1 VKEEKRNK
9 FKTTKEMKI
18 KYRLVIIFSVIL
30 LMFFGAFAASKF
42 KKGEI
47 SLKEA
52 FADKF
57 YIGAAINADQIW
69 GKDTVAVKVL
79 KQHFNSIVAENC
91 MKIEEIQPKEGEF
104 DFTCADKLV
113 AFGEENNMSI
123 IGHTL
128 IWHSQVPKWFFTD
141 KNGNEVS
148 KEVLIERM
156 RKHITRIVSRYKGR
170 VKGWDVVNEAVEDD
184 GSLRNSK
191 FLQIIGEDYLRLAFE
206 FAHAADPDAE
216 LHYNDYS
223 MANPNKR
230 NGVIRMI
237 KKLQEQGVKVSG
249 IGMQGHLS
257 MDYPTIEAFEESL
270 LAFSALGVN
279 VMITEL
285 DINVLPNPKKDVG
298 AEVSLNFKYQKE
310 MNPYPNELPDDIAE
324 KLQERYVDFF
334 QLFLKHQ
341 DKISRVTLWG
351 VSDKNSWLNDWPMR
365 GRTNYPLLFDRNYKA
380 KPVVN
385 KIIELSIKN

>member
-1 VKEEKRNK
+1 
-9 FKTTKEMKI
+9 MKI
-18 KYRLVIIFSVIL
+18 KYRLAIIASAMFLVFS
-30 LMFFGAFAASKF
+30 GGFAATKQE
-42 KKGEI
+42 KEDI

-57 YIGAAINADQIW
+57 YIGAAINSSQIW
-69 GKDTVAVKVL
+69 GRDTAAVRVL

-91 MKIEEIQPKEGEF
+91 MKVEEMQPKEGEF
-104 DFTCADKLV
+104 NFTCADKLA
-113 AFGEENNMSI
+113 AFGEENSMFV

-128 IWHSQVPKWFFTD
+128 VWHSQVPKWFFVD
-141 KNGNEVS
+141 SNGNDVS

-156 RKHITRIVSRYKGR
+156 REHITTIVSRYKGR
-170 VKGWDVVNEAVEDD
+170 VKGWDVVNEAVKDD

-257 MDYPTIEAFEESL
+257 MEYPTVEAFEESI

-285 DINVLPNPKKDVG
+285 DLSALPSPWANMG
-298 AEVSLNFKYQKE
+298 ANISETAEYQAKID
-310 MNPYPNELPDDIAE
+310 PYRNGIIPRDAELKWE
-324 KLQERYVDFF
+324 ERYLDFF
-334 QLFLKHQ
+334 KLFLKHQ

-351 VSDKNSWLNDWPMR
+351 ISDASSWKNDFPIR
-365 GRTNYPLLFDRNYKA
+365 GRTDYPLLFDRNYNT